1 MEKWFISAK
10 KADFNSIAE
19 KFGIDPVTARLI
31 RNRDIVGNREIEEYL
46 HGDISMLHS
55 PLLMKNMGRA
65 AEILGS
71 KIADG
76 AHIRVIGD
84 YDIDGIMSSYI
95 LKRGLSEL
103 GASVDLTIPDRI
115 QDGYG
120 VSDSM
125 IRKAH
130 AEGIDTVVTCDNGI
144 SASDQV
150 KLAKSLG
157 MTVIV
162 TDHHEVLKA
171 PEADAVVDPKQE
183 GDSYPYKNLCG
194 AAIAWKLIQ
203 AMGGKTEDLLQ
214 YAAFATVGDI
224 VDLTGENR
232 IIVKEGLE
240 RIRHTD
246 NLGLRKLMA
255 VNGLRPEAVDPYSI
269 GFVLGPCLNAS
280 GRLDTAMRAYGLL
293 NARDEAAAERIA
305 GELKS
310 LNDSRKAMTEEG
322 VAQAEKLLAEGGC
335 SKDRIYVLYLPECHE
350 SLAGIIAGRIREKYG
365 HPTFVLTDAENGLKG
380 SGRSTEAY
388 SMFEGLVKCA
398 DLFTKFG
405 GHPMAAGISLPAEN
419 LEPFRK
425 KINETCT
432 LSEED
437 LVPKVLIDVP
447 MPFSY
452 LTEGLL
458 EEMNLLEP
466 FGKGNPKPVFAMKD
480 VMAENVRVLG
490 AKGNVLKMRLLLPD
504 GRHAEGIAFRNAG
517 ELMERIRRNP
527 KIDIV
532 YYPTLN
538 EFNGRKT
545 LQAVIT
551 HFR

>member
-1 MEKWFISAK
+1 LEKWFISAK

-31 RNRDIVGNREIEEYL
+31 RNRDIVGDREIEEYL

-480 VMAENVRVLG
+480 VTAENVRVLG

>member
-1 MEKWFISAK
+1 LEKWFISAK

>member
-1 MEKWFISAK
+1 
-10 KADFNSIAE
+10 
-19 KFGIDPVTARLI
+19 
-31 RNRDIVGNREIEEYL
+31 
-46 HGDISMLHS
+46 
-55 PLLMKNMGRA
+55 
-65 AEILGS
+65 
-71 KIADG
+71 
-76 AHIRVIGD
+76 
-84 YDIDGIMSSYI
+84 
-95 LKRGLSEL
+95 
-103 GASVDLTIPDRI
+103 
-115 QDGYG
+115 
-120 VSDSM
+120 
-125 IRKAH
+125 
-130 AEGIDTVVTCDNGI
+130 
-144 SASDQV
+144 
-150 KLAKSLG
+150 
-157 MTVIV
+157 
-162 TDHHEVLKA
+162 VLKA

>member
-1 MEKWFISAK
+1 LEKWFISAK

-31 RNRDIVGNREIEEYL
+31 RNRDIVGDREIEEYL

-65 AEILGS
+65 AEILGN

-125 IRKAH
+125 IWKAH
-130 AEGIDTVVTCDNGI
+130 QEGIDTVVTCDNGI

-150 KLAKSLG
+150 NLAKSLG

-162 TDHHEVLKA
+162 TDHHEVLKV

-194 AAIAWKLIQ
+194 AAIAWKLIR

-293 NARDEAAAERIA
+293 NARDETTAERIA

-310 LNDSRKAMTEEG
+310 LNDSRKSMTEEG
-322 VAQAEKLLAEGGC
+322 VAQAEKLLAEGSC
-335 SKDRIYVLYLPECHE
+335 RNDRIYVLYLPECHE

-388 SMFEGLVKCA
+388 SMFEGLTKCA
-398 DLFTKFG
+398 ELFTKFG
-405 GHPMAAGISLPAEN
+405 GHPMAAGISLPSEN
-419 LEPFRK
+419 LELFRK

-437 LVPKVLIDVP
+437 LVPKILIDVP

-452 LTEGLL
+452 LTESLL
-458 EEMNLLEP
+458 EEINLLEP
-466 FGKGNPKPVFAMKD
+466 FGKGNPKPVFAMKN
-480 VMAENVRVLG
+480 VTAENVRVLG

-504 GRHAEGIAFRNAG
+504 GHHAEGIAFRSAG
-517 ELMERIRRNP
+517 ELMDRIRENP

>member
-31 RNRDIVGNREIEEYL
+31 RNRDIVGDREIEEYL

-480 VMAENVRVLG
+480 VTAENVRVLG

>member
-480 VMAENVRVLG
+480 VTAENVRVLG

>member
-1 MEKWFISAK
+1 LEKWFISAK

-31 RNRDIVGNREIEEYL
+31 RNRDIVGDREIEEYL

-425 KINETCT
+425 KINETCN

-480 VMAENVRVLG
+480 VTAENVRVLG

>member
-1 MEKWFISAK
+1 LEKWFISAK

-31 RNRDIVGNREIEEYL
+31 RNRDIVGDREIEEYL